1 MSTRQVLY
9 IALLGLGLWGCRT
22 PRGMLQAKEGQAPIT
37 PRPLS
42 EIQVTDH
49 IAVRD
54 RDGWTS
60 WEENG
65 HTYEADMGW
74 VTSVSPISYRTP
86 LASRSVTGGA
96 IASSEIRYSS
106 AS

>member
-42 EIQVTDH
+42 EIQVIDH

-54 RDGWTS
+54 RDGMAS
-60 WEENG
+60 WDACTEGDKEQKRQGVAFVFIATAVVNQ
-65 HTYEADMGW
+65 TETTDEAG
-74 VTSVSPISYRTP
+74 
-86 LASRSVTGGA
+86 
-96 IASSEIRYSS
+96 
-106 AS
+106 

>member
-42 EIQVTDH
+42 EIQVIDR

-54 RDGWTS
+54 RDGRTS
-60 WEENG
+60 WEEDG
-65 HTYEADMGW
+65 HIYEADMGW
-74 VTSVSPISYRTP
+74 VTSVSPIFCRTP
-86 LASRSVTGGA
+86 LVSLTASA
-96 IASSEIRYSS
+96 DDIASSETRYFS